1 MLAVMTLF
9 RLAGGFA
16 GRARAK
22 SRTQAPIEKP
32 GDLGSDETGA
42 SDPIDAVGDGPHRA
56 SWASSMG
63 FGRGSAICEYDE
75 IMQILPGSSDDARL
89 IEALSGIRNIRD
101 VTRRTLKVETEKF
114 RAP

>member
-16 GRARAK
+16 GRAQAK

-56 SWASSMG
+56 SRASSMG

-75 IMQILPGSSDDARL
+75 IMQILPGSSDDASAYRG
-89 IEALSGIRNIRD
+89 IIRNSQHPRSD
-101 VTRRTLKVETEKF
+101 
-114 RAP
+114 APYTQN